1 MRPLQ
6 RLRRGTFDP
15 SGPCSTD
22 GRAAGAYPELEAL
35 VPREFQGRAPD
46 KVDSGRN
53 CTPTALATLALH
65 DVSEMRFAGG
75 IWDLGSNSGV
85 TLAVF
90 EAPGLEAAWVAEFFE
105 AGARTARR
113 VESVDVRSIVLP
125 GGAAA
130 SRIDAL
136 NGESYQTVVVWPDG
150 ERVRVAIVA
159 SFIREVSTK
168 AAHEA
173 VVSGRNRRRA
183 RSLTH
188 EVRKAP
194 DTSRPRSHRL
204 PGRTNARQLDQC
216 SLDHTR
222 RLPSFS
228 AAPAVADPDRDRAVP
243 DRPWP
248 PEAETAR
255 QRADRLAD
263 GSTAAVATFD
273 QGSLTRESP
282 RPAPSGPE

>member
-1 MRPLQ
+1 MRAAFLVT
-6 RLRRGTFDP
+6 LLAVVCALASSCAGATFDP

-35 VPREFQGRAPD
+35 VPREFRGRAPD

-53 CTPTALATLALH
+53 CTTKALATLALH
-65 DVSEMRFAGG
+65 DISEMRFAGG

-150 ERVRVAIVA
+150 ERVRVVIVA

-168 AAHEA
+168 AAHEE
-173 VVSGRNRRRA
+173 VVTDAIAAALGR
-183 RSLTH
+183 
-188 EVRKAP
+188 
-194 DTSRPRSHRL
+194 
-204 PGRTNARQLDQC
+204 
-216 SLDHTR
+216 
-222 RLPSFS
+222 
-228 AAPAVADPDRDRAVP
+228 
-243 DRPWP
+243 
-248 PEAETAR
+248 
-255 QRADRLAD
+255 
-263 GSTAAVATFD
+263 
-273 QGSLTRESP
+273 
-282 RPAPSGPE
+282 

>member
-1 MRPLQ
+1 VPHRFRARGLTRTPLGISIAAS
-6 RLRRGTFDP
+6 LLAVLAVVAGCGKGTFDP

-35 VPREFQGRAPD
+35 VPREFRGRAPD
-46 KVDSGRN
+46 RLDSGRN
-53 CTPTALATLALH
+53 CTPTALATLTLH
-65 DVSEMRFAGG
+65 DISELRFAGG

-85 TLAVF
+85 TLALF
-90 EAPGLEAAWVAEFFE
+90 DAPGLEAAWVAEFFE

-168 AAHEA
+168 AAHEE
-173 VVSGRNRRRA
+173 VVTDAIAAALGR
-183 RSLTH
+183 
-188 EVRKAP
+188 
-194 DTSRPRSHRL
+194 
-204 PGRTNARQLDQC
+204 
-216 SLDHTR
+216 
-222 RLPSFS
+222 
-228 AAPAVADPDRDRAVP
+228 
-243 DRPWP
+243 
-248 PEAETAR
+248 
-255 QRADRLAD
+255 
-263 GSTAAVATFD
+263 
-273 QGSLTRESP
+273 
-282 RPAPSGPE
+282 

>member
-1 MRPLQ
+1 MVVRLTAPLPG
-6 RLRRGTFDP
+6 RLYQVRQGTSASCNAAEMPTSDSAFCLAGWSSAGPYHHHVPPQIPARFRVRAAVSVTLLAMVCALSSGCGRGTFDP

-173 VVSGRNRRRA
+173 VVSDA
-183 RSLTH
+183 I
-188 EVRKAP
+188 A
-194 DTSRPRSHRL
+194 
-204 PGRTNARQLDQC
+204 AALD
-216 SLDHTR
+216 R
-222 RLPSFS
+222 
-228 AAPAVADPDRDRAVP
+228 
-243 DRPWP
+243 
-248 PEAETAR
+248 
-255 QRADRLAD
+255 
-263 GSTAAVATFD
+263 
-273 QGSLTRESP
+273 
-282 RPAPSGPE
+282 

>member
-1 MRPLQ
+1 MPTRESAFCSAGWSSAGPYHHDVPPRIAARF
-6 RLRRGTFDP
+6 RLRAAFPVTLLAVVCAVASSCAGATFDP
-15 SGPCSTD
+15 SGPCKTD

-65 DVSEMRFAGG
+65 DISEMRFAGG

-125 GGAAA
+125 DGAAA

-136 NGESYQTVVVWPDG
+136 NGESYQTVVVWPDD

-159 SFIREVSTK
+159 SFIREISTK
-168 AAHEA
+168 AAHEE
-173 VVSGRNRRRA
+173 VVTDAIAAALGR
-183 RSLTH
+183 
-188 EVRKAP
+188 
-194 DTSRPRSHRL
+194 
-204 PGRTNARQLDQC
+204 
-216 SLDHTR
+216 
-222 RLPSFS
+222 
-228 AAPAVADPDRDRAVP
+228 
-243 DRPWP
+243 
-248 PEAETAR
+248 
-255 QRADRLAD
+255 
-263 GSTAAVATFD
+263 
-273 QGSLTRESP
+273 
-282 RPAPSGPE
+282 